1 MRGPHS
7 LLREQHGPVIH
18 ASWADW
24 RSWTKRIALTFLAS
38 LFLAV
43 SGAFGSE
50 NVAFL
55 PRLGFWVLGIG
66 VGSAIGG
73 NIADACDRRGW
84 PEGAWTCF
92 LFVAVATALP
102 TTVLIWVLEELL
114 LLDGRFD
121 LRRLA
126 GLVPPVL
133 FVTLL
138 MSALNTLVGRQPAM
152 THAAPAAAGAPVM
165 STRAAARLFDR
176 LPGKLR
182 GGELWAIEAEDHYL
196 RLHTSRGSDL
206 ILLRLADALA
216 ELEGIEGAQTHRSWW
231 VARAAVEGARRAEGR
246 AILLLKGGLE
256 APVSRTYARALKEA
270 RWF

>member
-1 MRGPHS
+1 MRGPLL

-18 ASWADW
+18 ASWAAW
-24 RSWTKRIALTFLAS
+24 RRWIKRIVLTLLAS

-43 SGAFGSE
+43 SGAFGSQS
-50 NVAFL
+50 VAFL
-55 PRLGFWVLGIG
+55 PRLEFWVLGIAG
-66 VGSAIGG
+66 GSAIGG
-73 NIADACDRRGW
+73 SIADACDRRGW
-84 PEGAWTCF
+84 PDGAWTCF

-102 TTVLIWVLEELL
+102 TSVLIWALEEWL

-126 GLVPPVL
+126 GLVPPVML
-133 FVTLL
+133 LTFL
-138 MSALNTLVGRQPAM
+138 MSALSTLVGREPVM
-152 THAAPAAAGAPVM
+152 THAAPAEAGAPAKGV
-165 STRAAARLFDR
+165 RATPRLFDR

-182 GGELWAIEAEDHYL
+182 GGELWAVEAEDHYL

-206 ILLRLADALA
+206 ILLRLADAVA

-231 VARAAVEGARRAEGR
+231 VARSAVQGARRADGR

-256 APVSRTYARALKEA
+256 APVSRTYARALRDA
-270 RWF
+270 SWF